1 MTDTSLPIVRRA
13 TRLAISG
20 AFVGLMSLVALTGCS
35 SGTDT
40 GVASA
45 GGGSTTTEQSAAPTA
60 SLSADDQRLQFV
72 QCLRDNGVDVPDD
85 ALSQG
90 PGAIDLQS
98 QQVQDALKACED
110 SAPNMGG
117 DGPGGPMSAE
127 QQAQFMALAECMR
140 DEGIAFPD
148 PTFDANGNLD
158 IAAMTSGGISP
169 SDPKV
174 QAAFQVCSENVDVQM
189 PGGGN

>member
-1 MTDTSLPIVRRA
+1 M
-13 TRLAISG
+13 
-20 AFVGLMSLVALTGCS
+20 
-35 SGTDT
+35 
-40 GVASA
+40 
-45 GGGSTTTEQSAAPTA
+45 A

-85 ALSQG
+85 GLSHG

-110 SAPNMGG
+110 SAPNLGG
-117 DGPGGPMSAE
+117 DGPSGPMSAE

-140 DEGIAFPD
+140 DEGIDFPD
-148 PTFDANGNLD
+148 PTFDADGNLD
-158 IAAMTSGGISP
+158 VSAMKGGEISP
-169 SDPKV
+169 SDPEV
-174 QAAFQVCSENVDVQM
+174 QAAFRGCSDKVDFQM